1 MTGENPLYKAENSY
15 IAEYKLV
22 VKFMFIFLFSII
34 SIYSFSQADK
44 YTEARMDMVKNQIS
58 ARGVTDNEV
67 LAAMRKVPRHL
78 FVLPG
83 YEADAYGDYPL
94 PINHGQ
100 TISQPYIVAYMTE
113 IAKPGKK
120 KRTLEIGTGSG
131 YQAAVLAEIADTVYT
146 IELIKALSDE
156 ALDRLR
162 KLGYAN
168 IIGKAGDGYIGWV
181 EHAPYDIILVT
192 AAAPEIPQPLIDQL
206 SENGRLVIPVG
217 ESNSVQELMLVV
229 KKKGKVEKKRLA
241 PVRFVPLVKE
251 KK

>member
-1 MTGENPLYKAENSY
+1 MDMENYLSRTNNSY
-15 IAEYKLV
+15 RENKRVMKL
-22 VKFMFIFLFSII
+22 MFVFLFSVLPV
-34 SIYSFSQADK
+34 YSFSQADK
-44 YTEARMDMVKNQIS
+44 YMEARMDMVKNQIS
-58 ARGVTDNEV
+58 ARGVTDIDV

-94 PINHGQ
+94 PINHDQ

-113 IAKPGKK
+113 IARPGKK
-120 KRTLEIGTGSG
+120 KKTLEIGTGSG

-146 IELIKALSDE
+146 IELIKALSVE
-156 ALDRLR
+156 ALARLKR
-162 KLGYAN
+162 LGYTN
-168 IIGKAGDGYIGWV
+168 IIGKAGDGYIGWA
-181 EHAPYDIILVT
+181 EHAPYDIIIVT
-192 AAAPEIPQPLIDQL
+192 AAAPEIPQALINQL

-217 ESNSVQELMLVV
+217 ESNSVQELMLIV
-229 KKKGKVEKKRLA
+229 KKKGKVETKRLA